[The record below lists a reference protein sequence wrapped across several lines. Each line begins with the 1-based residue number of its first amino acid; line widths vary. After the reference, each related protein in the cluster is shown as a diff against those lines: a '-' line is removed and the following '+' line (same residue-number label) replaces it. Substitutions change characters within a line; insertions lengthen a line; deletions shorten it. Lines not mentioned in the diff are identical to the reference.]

1 MYTGQ
6 INDCGKELLQY
17 SSVPMGYIEA
27 GKKYCTEPSDF
38 LKSFSKKTW
47 YQNYW

>member
-17 SSVPMGYIEA
+17 NSVPMGYIEA

-38 LKSFSKKTW
+38 LKSFFK
-47 YQNYW
+47 